1 MRLLLEVETTSGGR
15 VAKEVELAR
24 GLNSLISSRC
34 LSVIG
39 GNWGD
44 VLDEDGARAVGA
56 SALVHVAGWGHN
68 LGSGSAIA
76 AISVRGGDNALGL
89 FLLSNDWLASVD
101 WAWSADDGLGGRRSS
116 INGLLSGSVGDWLLP
131 FSIGF
136 SGLSA
141 DHDNGQR
148 GGDLGQHTN

>member
-39 GNWGD
+39 GNWSD
-44 VLDEDGARAVGA
+44 VLDEDGTRAVGT
-56 SALVHVAGWGHN
+56 SALIHVAGWGHN
-68 LGSGSAIA
+68 LGSGSTVA
-76 AISVRGGDNALGL
+76 AISVWGGDNALGL
-89 FLLSNDWLASVD
+89 FLLGNDWLASVD

-116 INGLLSGSVGDWLLP
+116 VNGLLSGSVGDRLLP
-131 FSIGF
+131 FSIGL